1 MTRESSL
8 TRRRGMVFQWRIPL
22 RSRFPAPELLLTGP
36 VERGLIGLNG
46 TEWPVRVCPDLKCDI
61 PVEKVIG
68 EEFFM
73 DSERF
78 AKEFVEESVLLSEER
93 AKQLAQDET
102 PLERDALIQSL
113 LTRAWREFNLGVLPA
128 ARQMAQ
134 MGRDHLDLK
143 LLLTKQAAEE
153 YLHSRIFLERAQEL
167 GASGNLTDFQPTEE
181 DWDHPYEIAASLQC
195 TGEVLLVTV
204 LKHMMKTTDPITARL
219 IKEQVLIHEGAH
231 IQTGRKILERFAV
244 TEEIQARVRAIR
256 EEKYVLKE
264 RIVIA

>member
-1 MTRESSL
+1 ME
-8 TRRRGMVFQWRIPL
+8 
-22 RSRFPAPELLLTGP
+22 LTGP
-36 VERGLIGLNG
+36 VERGLIGLNS
-46 TEWPVRVCPDLKCDI
+46 TEWSFRVCPDLKCDI
-61 PVEKVIG
+61 PVEKFIG
-68 EEFFM
+68 EE
-73 DSERF
+73 SI
-78 AKEFVEESVLLSEER
+78 LLSEER

-102 PLERDALIQSL
+102 PLGKEDLIRSL
-113 LTRAWREFNLGVLPA
+113 LTNAWREFNMGVLPS
-128 ARQMAQ
+128 ARQMVQ
-134 MGRDHLDLK
+134 MGEDHLDLK

-181 DWDHPYEIAASLQC
+181 DWELSQINNDWDHPYEIAASLQC
-195 TGEVLLVTV
+195 TGEVLLVAV
-204 LKHMMKTTDPITARL
+204 LKNMMKTTDPITVRL

>member
-1 MTRESSL
+1 
-8 TRRRGMVFQWRIPL
+8 
-22 RSRFPAPELLLTGP
+22 
-36 VERGLIGLNG
+36 
-46 TEWPVRVCPDLKCDI
+46 
-61 PVEKVIG
+61 
-68 EEFFM
+68 M
-73 DSERF
+73 DSKRF
-78 AKEFVEESVLLSEER
+78 AKGFVEESVLLAEER

-102 PLERDALIQSL
+102 PLGKEDLIRSL
-113 LTRAWREFNLGVLPA
+113 LTNAWREFNMGVLPS
-128 ARQMAQ
+128 ARQMVQ
-134 MGRDHLDLK
+134 MGEDHLDLK

-181 DWDHPYEIAASLQC
+181 DWELSQINNDWDHPYEIAASLQC
-195 TGEVLLVTV
+195 TGEVLLVAV
-204 LKHMMKTTDPITARL
+204 LKNMMKTTDPITVRL